1 LFSSISVNNSAGEEE
16 HQNLLTEL
24 LETRKNLLIYKLL
37 HFHDKIPD
45 IQLNIEN
52 REKQLFKPIVRIFQN
67 STEVLDELLPVIS
80 NYVSQ
85 KRESNADSLHS
96 RIYQLIKRMIKD
108 ENSAQLESVKIW
120 DSVINELNGE
130 VIKAQTIQTADFGPI
145 SQKQIIQILK
155 DVFKAKPPKRHGN
168 ARSLVFDPIILDKLS
183 RVYDLDVDVK
193 VKRKESSLVE
203 TSSNNE
209 NGTHGTYGTL
219 SGDGIGLDKHIS
231 DTEVEEIDEK
241 FNEKIEIDLETENI
255 SSKLVSDDDD
265 NDSKDSK
272 SIENTIANNGYNS
285 HNASQASHVSQIN
298 DTVGSSSS
306 LYSCHYCDYTSNT
319 ESELIRHSINSHSGK
334 VAQPDESIT
343 KLEEIK

>member
-108 ENSAQLESVKIW
+108 ENSAQLESLKIW

-130 VIKAQTIQTADFGPI
+130 VIKAQTIQTSDFGPI

-155 DVFKAKPPKRHGN
+155 DVFKAKSPKRHGN
-168 ARSLVFDPIILDKLS
+168 ARSLVFDLKILNKLS

-193 VKRKESSLVE
+193 VQRKSLA
-203 TSSNNE
+203 NNE
-209 NGTHGTYGTL
+209 NGTHRTHGTL
-219 SGDGIGLDKHIS
+219 SGDEIGLDKHIL
-231 DTEVEEIDEK
+231 DIGVEAIDDEK
-241 FNEKIEIDLETENI
+241 FNENIEFDEEKENV
-255 SSKLVSDDDD
+255 SSKLVSDDD
-265 NDSKDSK
+265 NNNSKDNK
-272 SIENTIANNGYNS
+272 LIENTIANNSYYS
-285 HNASQASHVSQIN
+285 HNASHVSHVSQIN
-298 DTVGSSSS
+298 DTFGSSM
-306 LYSCHYCDYTSNT
+306 LYSCHYCDYTSNK
-319 ESELIRHSINSHSGK
+319 ESELIRHSINTHPGK

-343 KLEEIK
+343 KLEEVK